1 MLYVL
6 AIVRLARR
14 ELVWIN
20 VTAQPTAN
28 GLRSKLLKHS
38 PGTKPTLPDLRLGR
52 DLWCRCQAPITSHG
66 YPRQAHCPSLAV
78 AKRLRREADRIDSSR
93 VRRPHR
99 RVGRGT
105 PAAHTRYYN
114 ESRVHRALNKDAPFH
129 RVIERLDAI
138 TSTPVLGGLHHK
150 YCRI

>member
-66 YPRQAHCPSLAV
+66 YPRQAHCPASPWQSGFAERLIASIRRECV
-78 AKRLRREADRIDSSR
+78 DHIVVLGEAHLRRI
-93 VRRPHR
+93 P
-99 RVGRGT
+99 
-105 PAAHTRYYN
+105 
-114 ESRVHRALNKDAPFH
+114 
-129 RVIERLDAI
+129 AI
-138 TSTPVLGGLHHK
+138 TMN
-150 YCRI
+150 REFIAR